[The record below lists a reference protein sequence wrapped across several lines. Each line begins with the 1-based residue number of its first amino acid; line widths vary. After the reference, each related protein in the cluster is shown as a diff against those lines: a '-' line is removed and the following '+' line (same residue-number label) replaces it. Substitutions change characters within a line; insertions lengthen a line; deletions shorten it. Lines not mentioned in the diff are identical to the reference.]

1 VPGTGL
7 DDCGGGRPQRDDAI
21 TVLVVDDQESFRSAM
36 REVVGA
42 TEGFRLVGEAES
54 GEAALDAVDEL
65 APRMVIM
72 DKRMPGM
79 GGVEATRILTA
90 RHPDVV
96 VLLISVEDP
105 DALLARS
112 SPAAALARKQDLSP
126 RLLRDVWRER
136 GT

>member
-7 DDCGGGRPQRDDAI
+7 DDCGSGGLQRDDAI